1 MNTNLIDSKYGG
13 TSINSIDGAQDK
25 ESSQKVSPKNKID
38 FANIT

>member
-1 MNTNLIDSKYGG
+1 MNSTQIDPKYGG
-13 TSINSIDGAQDK
+13 NSTNFNGGAQDK